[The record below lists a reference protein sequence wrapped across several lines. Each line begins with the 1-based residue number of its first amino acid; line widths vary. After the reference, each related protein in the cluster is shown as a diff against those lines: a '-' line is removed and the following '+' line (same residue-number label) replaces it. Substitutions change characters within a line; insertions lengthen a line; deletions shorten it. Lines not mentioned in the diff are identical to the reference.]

1 MKKTYKIY
9 VDCANCANKIT
20 DALSKVD
27 GIESVDVNF
36 MLQKL
41 KVVFKDNADTETI
54 KEIIRK
60 KGKQI
65 DSDFELYWC
74 IFFSDF
80 FCL

>member
-65 DSDFELYWC
+65 DSDFELY
-74 IFFSDF
+74 
-80 FCL
+80 